1 MNKMYAVM
9 KREYLQAVRK
19 KSFII
24 MTLLAPF
31 LMAALMI
38 LPGLLMAKG
47 MGTKRIAVL
56 DGTGRLADTYAK
68 PNEEPKEKDEQKSGG
83 VQAEARKALSGR
95 RRGPTLPSTMVVEYV
110 NQAQSANLDE
120 TVKPYLQRLS
130 VDKDSPQKLE
140 GVFVVP
146 KTAVSDPDA
155 QMTYYS
161 RSSTD
166 IMTEERLARLANRSL
181 QRMRLTANGISPET
195 IDNLMQDLPSE
206 AVQLSR
212 SGQRKKGG
220 ELNFIVAFL
229 FGAMLILPSLIY
241 GQETMR
247 GIVQEK
253 TDRVVEVLVS
263 SVSPMQLLTGK
274 ILGVAAVGLTQ
285 IAVWLLM
292 ASLLGAYGAATLA
305 VANADINLSQFI
317 RPIVGLYFFVFYI
330 LAYLTYVC
338 VYAIAGAICNSEKE
352 AQQFM
357 MPIMMLMMAPW
368 FLMMPIVL
376 NPDAPFA
383 VGFSLSPVFGP
394 ITMFVR
400 AMVTDPPMWH
410 ILLSVAVSMLTILA
424 FFWVTAKIFRIGILS
439 YGKRPTI
446 PELMRWVRV
455 A

>member
-1 MNKMYAVM
+1 MKKMFAVM

-19 KSFII
+19 KTFII
-24 MTLLAPF
+24 MTLLLPF
-31 LMAALMI
+31 LMAGITI
-38 LPGLLMAKG
+38 LPGLVLAKG
-47 MGTKRIAVL
+47 MGSKRIAVL
-56 DGTGRLADTYAK
+56 DGTGRLEEAFAK
-68 PNEEPKEKDEQKSGG
+68 PNAPEEEETGKTDARQ
-83 VQAEARKALSGR
+83 EARKALSGR
-95 RRGPTLPSTMVVEYV
+95 QRRPDIPAQMQIEYV
-110 NQAQSANLDE
+110 NQAGAADLDAA
-120 TVKPYLQRLS
+120 VKPFLTRLS
-130 VDKDSPQKLE
+130 LEKEAKDKLE
-140 GVFVVP
+140 GVFVIP
-146 KTAVSDPDA
+146 ASAVDDPES

-166 IMTEERLARLANRSL
+166 VMTQERMARLANKSL
-181 QRMRLTANGISPET
+181 QRMRLSANGIRPELVA
-195 IDNLMQDLPSE
+195 DLLEDLPVE

-212 SGQRKKGG
+212 SGEKKTGG
-220 ELNFIVAFL
+220 ELNFIVAFI
-229 FGAMLILPSLIY
+229 FGALLILPSFVY

-253 TDRVVEVLVS
+253 TDRVVEVLIS
-263 SVSPMQLLTGK
+263 SVSPLQLLTGK

-285 IAVWLLM
+285 IFVWLTM
-292 ASLLGAYGAATLA
+292 AGVIGAYGAAAL
-305 VANADINLSQFI
+305 VMADVNLTQFI
-317 RPIVGLYFFVFYI
+317 RPIVFVYFFIFFV

-338 VYAIAGAICNSEKE
+338 IYAIAGAVCNSEKE
-352 AQQFM
+352 AQQFI
-357 MPIMMLMMAPW
+357 MPIMMVMMMPW

-400 AMVTDPPMWH
+400 ALVTDPPLWH
-410 ILLSVAVSMLTILA
+410 ILVSIGVSVLTIAA

-446 PELMRWVRV
+446 PEILRWVRV

>member
-1 MNKMYAVM
+1 MNKMFAVM
-9 KREYLQAVRK
+9 KREYLQAVRR

-24 MTLLAPF
+24 MTLLLPF
-31 LMAALMI
+31 LMAAI
-38 LPGLLMAKG
+38 AVLPGLVMAKG
-47 MGTKRIAVL
+47 MGKKRVAVL
-56 DGTGRLADTYAK
+56 DGTGKLQAAFAR
-68 PNEEPKEKDEQKSGG
+68 PNEEPKQGKTDLR
-83 VQAEARKALSGR
+83 AEARKALSDR
-95 RRGPTLPSTMVVEYV
+95 RRGADLPTQMSIEYV
-110 NQAQSANLDE
+110 DQSQSADLQE
-120 TVKPYLQRLS
+120 AAKPYLRRLT
-130 VDKDSPQKLE
+130 VDKDAPEKLE

-155 QMTYYS
+155 EMTYYS
-161 RSSTD
+161 RSATD
-166 IMTEERLARLANRSL
+166 VIAQERLARLANRSL

-195 IDNLMQDLPSE
+195 IEALLQDAPVD

-212 SGQRKKGG
+212 SGQRTKGG
-220 ELNFIVAFL
+220 ELNFVVAFL
-229 FGAMLILPSLIY
+229 FGAMLLLPSLVY

-292 ASLLGAYGAATLA
+292 AALIGAYGAATLA
-305 VANADINLSQFI
+305 VANADINFAQFI
-317 RPIVGLYFFVFYI
+317 RPIVGVYFFVFYI

-338 VYAIAGAICNSEKE
+338 VYAIAGAICNSERE

-368 FLMMPIVL
+368 FLMMPIVM

-400 AMVTDPPMWH
+400 ATVTDPPLWH
-410 ILLSVAVSMLTILA
+410 FLVSIASSVLTIIA

-446 PELMRWVRV
+446 PELLRWVRV

>member
-1 MNKMYAVM
+1 MNKMFAVM
-9 KREYLQAVRK
+9 KREYIQAVRR

-24 MTLLAPF
+24 MTLLLPF
-31 LMAALMI
+31 LMAAMVF
-38 LPGLLMAKG
+38 LPGLLMSRG
-47 MGTKRIAVL
+47 MGKKRIAVL
-56 DGTGRLADTYAK
+56 DGTGRLAAAYAK
-68 PNEEPKEKDEQKSGG
+68 PNEDPKAEKVDAKE
-83 VQAEARKALSGR
+83 EARKALRGR
-95 RRGPTLPSTMVVEYV
+95 GRELPAQMTVEYV
-110 NQAQSANLDE
+110 NQAGANLDE
-120 TVKPYLQRLS
+120 TVKPFLKRMSL
-130 VDKDSPQKLE
+130 DKDAPEKLE
-140 GVFVVP
+140 GVFVIP
-146 KTAVSDPDA
+146 ASAVGDPET

-166 IMTEERLARLANRSL
+166 LMGQERLARLANRSL
-181 QRMRLTANGISPET
+181 QRMRLSANGISPEAVE
-195 IDNLMQDLPSE
+195 DLLQDLPVN
-206 AVQLSR
+206 AIQLSR
-212 SGQRKKGG
+212 SGDQKTGG

-229 FGAMLILPSLIY
+229 FGALLILPSLVY

-263 SVSPMQLLTGK
+263 SVTPVQLLTGK
-274 ILGVAAVGLTQ
+274 IIGVAAVGLTQ
-285 IAVWLLM
+285 IFVWLLM
-292 ASLLGAYGAATLA
+292 AGLIGAFGATTLA
-305 VANADINLSQFI
+305 VAKADINLTQFI
-317 RPIVGLYFFVFYI
+317 RPIVGLYFFIFYI

-357 MPIMMLMMAPW
+357 MPIMMLMMLPW

-400 AMVTDPPMWH
+400 ALVTDPPLWH
-410 ILLSVAVSMLTILA
+410 LLVSIGVSIATIVA
-424 FFWVTAKIFRIGILS
+424 FFYVTAKIFRVGILS

-446 PELMRWVRV
+446 PELIRWMRV

>member
-1 MNKMYAVM
+1 MNKMFAVM
-9 KREYLQAVRK
+9 KREYLQAVRR

-24 MTLLAPF
+24 MTLLLPF
-31 LMAALMI
+31 LMAALMV
-38 LPGLLMAKG
+38 LPGLLMARG
-47 MGTKRIAVL
+47 MGKKRVAVL
-56 DGTGRLADTYAK
+56 DGTGKLAGAYARLNEPAK
-68 PNEEPKEKDEQKSGG
+68 EEKTDARQ
-83 VQAEARKALSGR
+83 EAQKALTGR
-95 RRGPTLPSTMVVEYV
+95 RRGPQLPSQMSVEYV
-110 NQAQSANLDE
+110 NAATSASLDE
-120 TVKPYLQRLS
+120 TSRPYLKRLS
-130 VDKDSPQKLE
+130 LDKDAPEKLE
-140 GVFVVP
+140 GVFLIP
-146 KTAVSDPDA
+146 KTAVTDPDA
-155 QMTYYS
+155 EMSYFS

-166 IMTEERLARLANRSL
+166 VIGQERLARVANRAL
-181 QRMRLTANGISPET
+181 QRMRLAANGINPEQ
-195 IDNLMQDLPSE
+195 IDELLQDAPVE

-212 SGQRKKGG
+212 SGERKTGG

-229 FGAMLILPSLIY
+229 FGAMLILPSLVY

-274 ILGVAAVGLTQ
+274 IIGVAAVGMTQ
-285 IAVWLLM
+285 ILVWLTM
-292 ASLLGAYGAATLA
+292 ASLLGVYGMAGLAA
-305 VANADINLSQFI
+305 ADINLSQFI
-317 RPIVGLYFFVFYI
+317 RPVVGVYFAIFYV

-338 VYAIAGAICNSEKE
+338 IYAIAGAICNSEKE

-357 MPIMMLMMAPW
+357 MPIMMLMMMPW

-400 AMVTDPPMWH
+400 ALVTDPPLWH
-410 ILLSVAVSMLTILA
+410 LLVSIGVSILTIIG

>member
-1 MNKMYAVM
+1 MNKMFAVM
-9 KREYLQAVRK
+9 KREYLQAVRR

-24 MTLLAPF
+24 MTLLLPF
-31 LMAALMI
+31 LMAALMV
-38 LPGLLMAKG
+38 LPGLLMARG
-47 MGTKRIAVL
+47 MGKKRVAVL
-56 DGTGRLADTYAK
+56 DGTGQLAGAYARL
-68 PNEEPKEKDEQKSGG
+68 NEPPKEEKTDAGQ
-83 VQAEARKALSGR
+83 EARKALTGR
-95 RRGPTLPSTMVVEYV
+95 RRGPELPSQMTVEYV
-110 NQAQSANLDE
+110 NAAKSASVDD
-120 TVKPYLQRLS
+120 TAKPYLKRLTLG
-130 VDKDSPQKLE
+130 DDAPEKLE
-140 GVFVVP
+140 GVFLVP
-146 KTAVSDPDA
+146 KTAVTDPDA
-155 QMTYYS
+155 EMSYFS

-166 IMTEERLARLANRSL
+166 VMSQERLARVANRAL
-181 QRMRLTANGISPET
+181 QRMRLAANGISPEQV
-195 IDNLMQDLPSE
+195 DQLLQDAPVE
-206 AVQLSR
+206 GVQLSR
-212 SGQRKKGG
+212 SGERKTGG

-229 FGAMLILPSLIY
+229 FGAMLILPSLVY

-274 ILGVAAVGLTQ
+274 IIGVAAVGLTQ
-285 IAVWLLM
+285 ILVWLAM
-292 ASLLGAYGAATLA
+292 ASILGAYGMAGLAA
-305 VANADINLSQFI
+305 ADINLSQFI
-317 RPIVGLYFFVFYI
+317 RPVVGIYFAIFYV

-357 MPIMMLMMAPW
+357 MPIMMLMMTPW

-400 AMVTDPPMWH
+400 ALVTDPPLWH
-410 ILLSVAVSMLTILA
+410 LLVSIGVSILTILG